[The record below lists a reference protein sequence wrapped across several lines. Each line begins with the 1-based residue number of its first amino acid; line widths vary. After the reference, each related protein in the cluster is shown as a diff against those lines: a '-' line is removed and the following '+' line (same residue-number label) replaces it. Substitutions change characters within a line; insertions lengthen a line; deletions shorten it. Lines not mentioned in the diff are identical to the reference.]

1 MQLQIFSTHRERA
14 ATLGDVNTSSP
25 VVRRRRLGLE
35 LRAIRETNTR
45 LNGDDAARALG
56 WSNSKL
62 SRIETGRTA
71 PTAADVTKLLDL
83 YKVEDA
89 ERRDE
94 LAVLTREARKK
105 GWWQLY
111 SEVPYSTYIG
121 LEAEASQ
128 MLTYQHVVPGLF
140 QTEHYAEAIN
150 RATTIGLNEDALEQ
164 RLEVRM
170 TRQRILTR
178 SAPLE
183 VRALLDEAAIRRVVG
198 GPQVMREQLERL
210 LEMAE
215 LPNVIAQVIPFSAGG
230 HFGTL
235 VGPFVIL
242 NYAHPADPDIV
253 YVEGST
259 DPYPDR
265 DGEIEQY
272 GVMFDHMRAA
282 ALSVAATQTLIRNQ
296 VKDL

>member
-1 MQLQIFSTHRERA
+1 
-14 ATLGDVNTSSP
+14 
-25 VVRRRRLGLE
+25 
-35 LRAIRETNTR
+35 
-45 LNGDDAARALG
+45 
-56 WSNSKL
+56 
-62 SRIETGRTA
+62 
-71 PTAADVTKLLDL
+71 VTKLLDL
-83 YKVEDA
+83 YEVDDSEC
-89 ERRDE
+89 RDQ
-94 LAVLTREARKK
+94 LGVLTREARKK

-140 QTEHYAEAIN
+140 QTERYAEAIN
-150 RATTIGLNEDALEQ
+150 RATMIGLTAMIGLTEDALEQ

-183 VRALLDEAAIRRVVG
+183 VRALLDEAAIRRLVG
-198 GPQVMREQLERL
+198 GPQVMREQLVRL
-210 LEMAE
+210 LEVAE
-215 LPNVIAQVIPFSAGG
+215 FPHVIVQVIPFSAGG

-242 NYAHPADPDIV
+242 NYSHSADPDIV

-265 DGEIEQY
+265 EGEIERY

-282 ALSVAATQTLIRNQ
+282 ALSVAATQALIRNQ